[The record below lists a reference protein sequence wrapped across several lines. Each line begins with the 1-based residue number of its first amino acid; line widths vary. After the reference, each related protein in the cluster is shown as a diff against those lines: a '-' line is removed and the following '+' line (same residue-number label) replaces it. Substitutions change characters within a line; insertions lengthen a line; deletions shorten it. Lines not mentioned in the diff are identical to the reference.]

1 MLRRAFLDN
10 KGRGL
15 IETLFFIVLALVI
28 AGIFAGEWLVHLKE
42 TRKVALENQLTNMKL
57 SLELYMIVEGQ
68 YPDDLRE
75 LDKRCMRFREDSLY
89 GKKYLELQAQDRGG
103 YPIDPY
109 GRRFIYDNK
118 SGTIE
123 RGRD

>member
-1 MLRRAFLDN
+1 MRRAFLDN

-15 IETLFFIVLALVI
+15 IETVFFIMLALVI

-42 TRKVALENQLTNMKL
+42 AREVALENQLTNMKL

-68 YPDDLRE
+68 YPEDLGE
-75 LDKRCMRFREDSLY
+75 LDKRCTAFREDSLY
-89 GKKYLELQAQDRGG
+89 GKKYLELQAHDKEG
-103 YPIDPY
+103 YPVDPY

-118 SGTIE
+118 SGTIG